1 MDHRP
6 LYTVTQFWTHY
17 GTKKSDITVMCN
29 GTCFHVTLS
38 SENFQDASNIK
49 DQYLQYLDALE
60 ADDLD
65 VTEED
70 LYYWALDPLLPVFQR
85 IDSNPTNKQTFT
97 LREYFNP
104 VTLKYK
110 LHAAD
115 GILAASL
122 DDENNTNPRH
132 QGVNLV
138 PSDHSF
144 PWPSFRPSEILI
156 CNKAPKDALT
166 QFPRKVLAN
175 KETICYFKAFQPGC
189 QREALHELNANL
201 RIDQLKEEDDLRVPR
216 ILGLVQGEDG
226 ASYMG
231 LLLSYIE
238 CDGRTLESDVRADTP
253 KHLRQRWAGQVKSTL
268 KHLHEAGIVWGDA
281 KAANVLVDGNMD
293 AWIIDFGGGFTEGWV
308 EREKAGTVEG
318 DVQGLVKIVDYI
330 FSRASL

>member
-38 SENFQDASNIK
+38 TENFQDAPNIK

-70 LYYWALDPLLPVFQR
+70 LYDWALDPLLPVFQR
-85 IDSNPTNKQTFT
+85 IDSNPTNEQTFT
-97 LREYFNP
+97 IYEYFHP

-115 GILAASL
+115 GILAASP
-122 DDENNTNPRH
+122 DDENNASPRH
-132 QGVNLV
+132 QGVVLA
-138 PSDHSF
+138 PSNHYF
-144 PWPSFRPSEILI
+144 PWPSFRLSEISI
-156 CNKAPKDALT
+156 CNKDPNDALT

-175 KETICYFKAFQPGC
+175 KEAICYFKAFQPGC
-189 QREALHELNANL
+189 HREALHELNANL
-201 RIDQLKEEDDLRVPR
+201 RIDQLKVEGGLRVPR
-216 ILGLVQGEDG
+216 ILGLVQGEDDS
-226 ASYMG
+226 SYMG
-231 LLLSYIE
+231 LLLSYID
-238 CDGRTLESDVRADTP
+238 CDGRTLEGAVRADTP
-253 KHLRQRWAGQVKSTL
+253 KHLRQRWVDQVNSTL

-293 AWIIDFGGGFTEGWV
+293 AWIVDFGGGFTEGWV

-318 DVQGLVKIVDYI
+318 DIQGLAKIVDSI
-330 FSRASL
+330 FES